1 LDKKYYDAVY
11 KENEIMKQEIKN
23 MYIIQEENKDLRED
37 LNRLKK
43 LTYDDKIKE
52 IAEENIT
59 LRKRN
64 GQLLIQNDELQ
75 QKITELK
82 DQMTNDTS
90 KMSVFS
96 P

>member
-1 LDKKYYDAVY
+1 MDKKHYDAVY

>member
-1 LDKKYYDAVY
+1 
-11 KENEIMKQEIKN
+11 
-23 MYIIQEENKDLRED
+23 MYILQEENKDLKDD

-52 IAEENIT
+52 MAEENIT

-64 GQLLIQNDELQ
+64 GMLLIQNDELQ
-75 QKITELK
+75 RKLVEVR
-82 DQMTNDTS
+82 DQMTNNTS
-90 KMSVFS
+90 NASAAFS

>member
-1 LDKKYYDAVY
+1 
-11 KENEIMKQEIKN
+11 
-23 MYIIQEENKDLRED
+23 MYILQEENKDLKDD

-52 IAEENIT
+52 MAEENIT

-64 GQLLIQNDELQ
+64 GMLLIQNDELQ
-75 QKITELK
+75 RKVVEVR
-82 DQMTNDTS
+82 DQMTNNTS
-90 KMSVFS
+90 NASAAFS